1 MNMAEDQ
8 NSLRQHPLRVFIS
21 HSDVDMVAAR
31 KLRNLLVHRA
41 NAYVFTTED
50 LSAGE
55 KWENKLRDQLS
66 AADVVVALLTP
77 TSVHSN
83 WVLHEIGA
91 AWALGKPIVP
101 VITRRDVLN
110 NMPVSLINAQA
121 IHLTDVES
129 NENADKFLGAFQ
141 TSLASAHIQRN

>member
-1 MNMAEDQ
+1 MAEDQ
-8 NSLRQHPLRVFIS
+8 YSMGQHRLRVFIS
-21 HSDVDMVAAR
+21 HSDVDMVSAR
-31 KLRNLLVHRA
+31 KLRNLLVQRA
-41 NAYVFTTED
+41 NASVFTTED

-110 NMPVSLINAQA
+110 NMPVSLAHAQP
-121 IHLTDVES
+121 IRMTDVENS
-129 NENADKFLGAFQ
+129 ENADKFLGAFQ
-141 TSLASAHIQRN
+141 TSLASAHILRN